1 MAAAI
6 RQRIIEA
13 FEAMPHLAESRYDDA
28 IDPATDASLC
38 RYAIGTERIIGA
50 TERDDAADMLPAIS
64 ERISWILAEKGQVR
78 IKDLQVEIRTPNG
91 ARRVE
96 FPLVK
101 EMVSV
106 HFYA

>member
-1 MAAAI
+1 
-6 RQRIIEA
+6 
-13 FEAMPHLAESRYDDA
+13 
-28 IDPATDASLC
+28 
-38 RYAIGTERIIGA
+38 
-50 TERDDAADMLPAIS
+50 MLPAIS